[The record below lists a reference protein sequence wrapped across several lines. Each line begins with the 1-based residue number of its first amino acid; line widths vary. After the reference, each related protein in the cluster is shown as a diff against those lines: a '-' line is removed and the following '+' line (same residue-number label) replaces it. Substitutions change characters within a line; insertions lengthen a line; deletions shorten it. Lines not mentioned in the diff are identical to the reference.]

1 MLATLALLLSRSK
14 STMLDNLVA
23 EYTITLQI
31 DARQV
36 GLRTQATRV
45 MQPTC
50 WLLSEWYFVPV
61 LAFSPTEKLTIG
73 IVAYPNSRLSA
84 LPPNVNRV
92 RFEPCR
98 NHCLSFATAHTNH
111 CNQQPFTAYR
121 MTMVLLL
128 SIGESSS
135 RWQRQ

>member
-1 MLATLALLLSRSK
+1 MLTTFALLLSRSK
-14 STMLDNLVA
+14 SRMLDNLLA
-23 EYTITLQI
+23 DYAITLQI

-36 GLRTQATRV
+36 GLQTQATRV

-50 WLLSEWYFVPV
+50 WPLSEWRFVPV
-61 LAFSPTEKLTIG
+61 LAFNPKAKLT
-73 IVAYPNSRLSA
+73 VVTEAYPNSRLST

-92 RFEPCR
+92 RLEPCR

-128 SIGESSS
+128 SIDESSS
-135 RWQRQ
+135 RWQR